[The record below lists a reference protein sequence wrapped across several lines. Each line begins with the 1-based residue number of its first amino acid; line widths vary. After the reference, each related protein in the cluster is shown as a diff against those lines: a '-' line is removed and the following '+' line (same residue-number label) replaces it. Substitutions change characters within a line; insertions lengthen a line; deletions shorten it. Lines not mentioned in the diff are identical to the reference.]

1 MAAWSRVSSIISCR
15 RVNDWADA
23 TYLPELGL
31 AGWPRPSIALES
43 RTANRPSSKATT
55 QSTMPRETRS
65 RRLTPPAAGGTSTS
79 SATGTAQR
87 PIVSLLVHITKP
99 SDLLPHLHQHALD
112 VTAGSCSLLFQHNPR
127 NGVLQAT
134 SAFALEEL
142 RTDPWMPGPEESALV
157 TSAFER
163 HMPIFVSDADRQMPD
178 LSARLNA
185 QTALLLPLVSGGE
198 RVGLVAI
205 GFDDPPGSTS
215 VTSEIVEVA
224 DAFITAIELFRLRQ
238 SDELLRDVRA
248 LLEEFSTTLSATLNL
263 SAGLDI
269 FCYGANRLFGAD
281 RTSVWIHDRRARHLV
296 LQASSDS
303 EHASRGIRISTD
315 EPAAPAAAAMRRS
328 RAELLASSGD
338 PTEEVEN
345 VTAMVTVPLRG
356 TRRALGTIVFEGVR
370 VETGGELDLLDRAD
384 ELGRQL
390 SSAIENMQL
399 LDDVMRSRRE
409 LENTFDSIAHL
420 VAVSDRRGHIVAV
433 NQAFATRTGVS
444 RDDLLN
450 RPLADFIGSE
460 LASWL
465 EQHRTVT
472 NAHGS
477 EAGATREVN
486 DPVLKGPFIVTVTD
500 LLNHDR
506 ERIGSVVVAR
516 DLTPQSKLEAEREE
530 LRRRLTQSEKL
541 AALGQFVAGI
551 AHELNNP
558 LQGVLGHLELMRT
571 TGAFPKQLRREMQ
584 RIYREAD
591 RAAKIV
597 RNLLVFAGSRR
608 LPRRSVSLNGVL
620 QKVIAL
626 RVPAC
631 RAANIEVVRHYDDH
645 LPRVQSDRLLPHQ
658 VILTMV
664 MNAEQAIAAT
674 GGGGRIDITTSVN
687 AARDRIIATVRDT
700 GTGISADTLP
710 RIFEPFYTT
719 KEVGKGTGL
728 GLAITYGIVQEH
740 GGQIVAANH
749 PDGGAVFTVELPTRP
764 PTGR

>member
-1 MAAWSRVSSIISCR
+1 M
-15 RVNDWADA
+15 
-23 TYLPELGL
+23 
-31 AGWPRPSIALES
+31 
-43 RTANRPSSKATT
+43 
-55 QSTMPRETRS
+55 
-65 RRLTPPAAGGTSTS
+65 
-79 SATGTAQR
+79 
-87 PIVSLLVHITKP
+87 SLLAHIGKP

-112 VTAGSCSLLFQHNPR
+112 VTGGNCSLLFQHNPR

-157 TSAFER
+157 ASAFER
-163 HMPIFVSDADRQMPD
+163 RMPIFVSDADRQMPD

-185 QTALLLPLVSGGE
+185 HTALLLPLVSNGD
-198 RVGLVAI
+198 RVGLVAV
-205 GFDDPPGSTS
+205 GFDESPSSTS
-215 VTSEIVEVA
+215 ITSEIVEVA

-238 SDELLRDVRA
+238 SDELQRDVRA
-248 LLEEFSTTLSATLNL
+248 LLEEFSASLAASLNL

-269 FCYGANRLFGAD
+269 FCYGANRLFAAD

-303 EHASRGIRISTD
+303 EHASRGIRISTE
-315 EPAAPAAAAMRRS
+315 EPTAPAAAAMRRA
-328 RAELLASSGD
+328 RAEIVSSPGD
-338 PTEEVEN
+338 PTEPVES

-356 TRRALGTIVFEGVR
+356 TRRALGTILFEGVR

-420 VAVSDRRGHIVAV
+420 VVVSDRRGHIVAV
-433 NQAFATRTGVS
+433 NQAFATRAGVT
-444 RDDLLN
+444 RDQLLD
-450 RPLADFIGSE
+450 RPLSQFIGSE
-460 LASWL
+460 LAGWL
-465 EQHRTVT
+465 EQHQTVT
-472 NAHGS
+472 NVRGS
-477 EAGATREVN
+477 DAAATREVT
-486 DPVLKGPFIVTVTD
+486 DPALKGSFIVTVTD
-500 LLNHDR
+500 LLNHER
-506 ERIGSVVVAR
+506 ERMGSVVVAR
-516 DLTPQSKLEAEREE
+516 DLTPQTRLEAEREE

-571 TGAFPKQLRREMQ
+571 TGAFPKQLRREVQ
-584 RIYREAD
+584 TIYREAD

-608 LPRRSVSLNGVL
+608 LARRSVSLNAVL

-626 RVPAC
+626 RAATC
-631 RAANIEVVRHYDDH
+631 RAANIEIVRHYDERI
-645 LPRVQSDRLLPHQ
+645 PRVQSDPLLLHQ
-658 VILTMV
+658 VFLNMV
-664 MNAEQAIAAT
+664 MNAEQAIAST
-674 GGGGRIDITTSVN
+674 GRGGRIDITTSVN
-687 AARDRIIATVRDT
+687 ESRDRIVATVRDT
-700 GTGISADTLP
+700 GTGIPEDTLS

-728 GLAITYGIVQEH
+728 GLAIAYGIVQEH
-740 GGQIVAANH
+740 GGQIIAANH
-749 PDGGAVFTVELPTRP
+749 PGGGAVFTVELPARK